1 MKLADLLPTLITG
14 LVTGVIALTGVVF
27 TQSQAAKREDRRWER
42 EGSRLQEE
50 RDWQREL
57 WARDHRREA
66 HMAFLAEQRRLSHW
80 MMMYTRVGL
89 EGVET
94 PKADWSES
102 LGRCLLDVQVFGS
115 RDAAVAAQRLYRATQ
130 ALHGGGIGHMM
141 QADEAIETYR
151 RLVQRDL
158 GLTTTDLPAW
168 GSEQDP
174 DVSAV
179 GVAPD

>member
-1 MKLADLLPTLITG
+1 MKIANLLPTLITG
-14 LVTGVIALTGVVF
+14 LVTGVIALSGVVF
-27 TQSQAAKREDRRWER
+27 TQSQAAKREDRRWTR
-42 EGSRLQEE
+42 ESERLQEE

-66 HMAFLAEQRRLSHW
+66 HMAFLAEQRRLDHW

-94 PKADWSES
+94 PKADWAEP
-102 LGRCLLDVQVFGS
+102 LGRCLLGVQVFGS

-130 ALHGGGIGHMM
+130 ALLGGGIGHMR

-151 RLVQRDL
+151 RLVQHDL
-158 GLTTTDLPAW
+158 GLAPTALPEW
-168 GSEQDP
+168 GSEEDP
-174 DVSAV
+174 NWADVA
-179 GVAPD
+179 